1 MPSGRSASRR
11 VAAGITITPIKIK
24 KAKSQQ
30 TSPLKKSQAGFVG
43 LAKDDL
49 QQLHLNNLPPA
60 LAGIVVLIGS
70 IAIVDSY

>member
-1 MPSGRSASRR
+1 MPSGRSASRPFK
-11 VAAGITITPIKIK
+11 AGITITPIKIK

-49 QQLHLNNLPPA
+49 QQLHLNNLPPV
-60 LAGIVVLIGS
+60 LVGIWVLTGS
-70 IAIVDSY
+70 IAIVDCY